1 MPKSTAQL
9 RTELAEAVKGYK
21 ANRAWY
27 GSVNKSAETMADAA
41 EALLTHLEGQPS
53 RQGKPF
59 KVTYQH
65 TEGFHAGRIY
75 HDSHYTLEAAAK
87 QMRTVIGARGRVDLA
102 VKDDSGEWHGKDA
115 AYLMAMGYNDIV
127 ASGLYGDKHYSQ
139 EA

>member
-9 RTELAEAVKGYK
+9 RTELAIATREYRQNQGWAGGVVRSGEK
-21 ANRAWY
+21 
-27 GSVNKSAETMADAA
+27 MADAA

-65 TEGFHAGRIY
+65 TRGFHEGRIY
-75 HDSHYTLEAAAK
+75 HDSHYTLESAAK
-87 QMRTVIGARGRVDLA
+87 QMRTVISVEGRVDLA